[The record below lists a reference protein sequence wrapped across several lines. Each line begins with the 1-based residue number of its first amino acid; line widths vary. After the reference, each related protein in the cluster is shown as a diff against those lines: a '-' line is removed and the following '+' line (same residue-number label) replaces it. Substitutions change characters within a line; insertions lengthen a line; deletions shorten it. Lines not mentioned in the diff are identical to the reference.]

1 MFASV
6 AGDISLLRSLES
18 FFRSRA
24 INIAPLCGSAPLLTR
39 GLLPQSPALPP
50 DVRWRLCPTAKR
62 ELTAWGCAPMSG
74 RSPEEITEPSAGRSE
89 TFRTSSGAAAL
100 SVLIGVSTLGTR
112 ERKCAAT
119 D

>member
-24 INIAPLCGSAPLLTR
+24 INIAPRCGSAPLLTR
-39 GLLPQSPALPP
+39 GLLPQSPALPL
-50 DVRWRLCPTAKR
+50 DVRWWLCPTAKR
-62 ELTAWGCAPMSG
+62 ELTAWGCAPTPG
-74 RSPEEITEPSAGRSE
+74 RSPEESKDWAAGRSE
-89 TFRTSSGAAAL
+89 TFRTSDGAAA
-100 SVLIGVSTLGTR
+100 VSSLGR
-112 ERKCAAT
+112 SERKCAAT

>member
-6 AGDISLLRSLES
+6 ARDISLQRSLES

-24 INIAPLCGSAPLLTR
+24 INIAPACGSAPLLTS
-39 GLLPQSPALPP
+39 GLLPQSPALPA
-50 DVRWRLCPTAKR
+50 DVRWWLCPTGKR

-74 RSPEEITEPSAGRSE
+74 RSPEESKDRALGRSE
-89 TFRTSSGAAAL
+89 TFRTSGGAAAL
-100 SVLIGVSTLGTR
+100 SLLTGVSSLGISA
-112 ERKCAAT
+112 RKCAFA